1 MQSDDS
7 FHKLLDD
14 MLEHSDGDVDASA
27 CNRIS
32 RNGIGPSRPR
42 RRSLSSDRIASPE
55 SHRLR
60 ALREESFLLQDSLEN
75 VRAESRNLK
84 GEVRDL
90 QAEARRLK
98 DQAEQ
103 LKLELRVC
111 YRREHF
117 LDEVRVEGREEGYRD
132 AVIQYRRRVISTFP
146 GIDQSRLPYYVGRDG
161 APQF

>member
-1 MQSDDS
+1 
-7 FHKLLDD
+7 
-14 MLEHSDGDVDASA
+14 MLEHFDGGVDATVPRVLR
-27 CNRIS
+27 NRIV
-32 RNGIGPSRPR
+32 PSRPP

-75 VRAESRNLK
+75 AISESRSLK

-90 QAEARRLK
+90 QAEVQRLK
-98 DQAEQ
+98 DKVEQ

-111 YRREHF
+111 YRRERF
-117 LDEVRVEGREEGYRD
+117 LDKFRVEGHEEGYRD

-146 GIDQSRLPYYVGRDG
+146 GIDQSRLPYYVGCDG
-161 APQF
+161 APQL